1 MIYSFTPEQL
11 SALKQRAALLFSYQ
25 KNWLNNPKRARHY
38 TKMRQCGADFAF
50 SLEALIDAI
59 ETGRNQVF
67 IGTSESSTNGSNR
80 NYIAYFSREVGV
92 NIAGK
97 KGTIE
102 LSNGASIYFVGE
114 KSLFSALCGN
124 AYVSEYAWA
133 KHPRSLFAA
142 AKGVAMHRKHRLT
155 SYTSPSRN
163 GEAFKLWGEFKQDD
177 KETLT
182 LTDHMGESSPL
193 LDQAE
198 IDYYRSIM
206 TLSDFRMMFMC
217 EWQQDMQEQ
226 MK

>member
-1 MIYSFTPEQL
+1 MIYSFTPDQL
-11 SALKQRAALLFSYQ
+11 SALKKHAALLFSYQ
-25 KNWLNNPKRARHY
+25 NNWLNNPKRARHY

-67 IGTSESSTNGSNR
+67 IGTSEASTNGANR
-80 NYIAYFSREVGV
+80 NYIAYFAGEVGV
-92 NIAGK
+92 NITGR

-114 KSLFSALCGN
+114 KSPFSALCGN

-142 AKGVAMHRKHRLT
+142 AKSVAMHRKHRLT

-163 GEAFKLWGEFKQDD
+163 EEALKVWAKIRQKD

-182 LTDHMGESSPL
+182 LTDHMRESNPL
-193 LDQAE
+193 LSRED

-206 TLSDFRMMFMC
+206 SCADFRMMFMC